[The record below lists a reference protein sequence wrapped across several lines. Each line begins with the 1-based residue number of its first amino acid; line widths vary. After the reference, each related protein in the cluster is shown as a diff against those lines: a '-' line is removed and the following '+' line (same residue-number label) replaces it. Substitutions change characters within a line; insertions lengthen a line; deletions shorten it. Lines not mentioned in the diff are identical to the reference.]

1 MRRAS
6 LFWGGA
12 LVVLGVLL
20 LLENLGI
27 LKVDVSSMFWPLLVI
42 AVGLWMV
49 WSVASPSVSETREV
63 AIPLDGAS
71 RASVRL
77 DYGAGRLHIS
87 ASAGADELL
96 SGTFGGGVDYRPQ
109 RDGDTLRVKMEPPW
123 QGNFVPFG
131 PLWGSRYDWSFGLN
145 KMIPLSL
152 NLKSGASA
160 NELDFTDLRLTDLRL
175 ETGASSTEL
184 TLPAN
189 AGQTKVDIEAGAASV
204 VIRIPQTVAARIRV
218 RSGVSGVSVSS
229 RFPRLGD
236 YYQSPDYD
244 SAQNKADV
252 HVEMGAG
259 SVEIR

>member
-1 MRRAS
+1 MRRNS
-6 LFWGGA
+6 LFWGGI
-12 LVVLGVLL
+12 LVVLGVLF

-27 LKVDVSSMFWPLLVI
+27 LKVNVWGVFWPLLLIMFGVW
-42 AVGLWMV
+42 ALWSAFAGSGKTEQVM
-49 WSVASPSVSETREV
+49 
-63 AIPLDGAS
+63 IPLDGAS
-71 RASVRL
+71 RANVRL
-77 DYGAGRLHIS
+77 DYGAGRLHIT
-87 ASAGADELL
+87 ASAGPDELL

-109 RDGDTLRVKMEPPW
+109 RGGDTLNLKMEPPW

-145 KMIPLSL
+145 KTIPLSL
-152 NLKSGASA
+152 NLKTGASA
-160 NELDFTDLRLTDLRL
+160 NQFDFSDLRLTDLKL

-204 VIRIPQTVAARIRV
+204 KIQVPQTAAARIRI
-218 RSGVSGVSVSS
+218 RSGVSGIDVGS
-229 RFPRLGD
+229 RFQRMGD

-244 SAQNKADV
+244 SAQNKADIYV
-252 HVEMGAG
+252 QMGAG